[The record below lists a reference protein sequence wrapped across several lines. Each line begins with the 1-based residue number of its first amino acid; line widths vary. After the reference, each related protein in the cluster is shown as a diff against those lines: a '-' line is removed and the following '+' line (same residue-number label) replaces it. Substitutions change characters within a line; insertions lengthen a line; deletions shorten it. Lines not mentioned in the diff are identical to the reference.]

1 LALLGL
7 RPATGALT
15 AALLFS
21 IQRSSDIGLDV
32 ELSLFVTR
40 EVPFP
45 AFDQLKAMFQRVD
58 VWKEYRPPTKEELIA
73 NAKGHQAL
81 VTMLE
86 DKVTCDVIEALSP
99 ELRII
104 AQYAV
109 GYDNID
115 LECATRH
122 GVYVTNTPEVLTDA
136 TADFTWALILAV
148 MRRVVE
154 ADRFVRDGSWKRSG
168 TAWHPT
174 MMLGYDLKGKVLG
187 ILGAGRIGSAVAKR
201 ALGFDMKIIYYNR
214 HRVPEVEA
222 LGARYVDLET
232 LFRESDILTIHTPLT
247 PETQNLVNESRLRL
261 MKRTAFIVNT
271 ARGKIIDLDALY
283 KALKEGWIAGAGL
296 DVYPSEPLD
305 PSHPITK
312 LSNVVLAPHIGS
324 ATIETRAR
332 MAEIVYRNL
341 EAFYRRQRP
350 PTLVNE
356 GVLRVRPP
364 GF

>member
-1 LALLGL
+1 M
-7 RPATGALT
+7 
-15 AALLFS
+15 
-21 IQRSSDIGLDV
+21 QRSDIGLDV

-148 MRRVVE
+148 TRRVVE

-201 ALGFDMKIIYYNR
+201 ALGFDMKIIYYDS
-214 HRVPEVEA
+214 HKMPEVEA

-332 MAEIVYRNL
+332 MAEVVYRNL

>member
-1 LALLGL
+1 M
-7 RPATGALT
+7 
-15 AALLFS
+15 
-21 IQRSSDIGLDV
+21 

-136 TADFTWALILAV
+136 TADLTWALILAV

-261 MKRTAFIVNT
+261 MKRTAFIINT

-332 MAEIVYRNL
+332 MAETVYRNL

>member
-15 AALLFS
+15 AALLFCV
-21 IQRSSDIGLDV
+21 QRSDIGLDV

-73 NAKGHQAL
+73 NAKGHQVL

-136 TADFTWALILAV
+136 TADLTWALILAV

-201 ALGFDMKIIYYNR
+201 ALGFDVKIIYYNR

-261 MKRTAFIVNT
+261 MKRTAFIINT

>member
-1 LALLGL
+1 M
-7 RPATGALT
+7 
-15 AALLFS
+15 
-21 IQRSSDIGLDV
+21 

-148 MRRVVE
+148 TRRVVE
-154 ADRFVRDGSWKRSG
+154 ADRFVRDGSWKRLG

-201 ALGFDMKIIYYNR
+201 ALGFDMKIVYYDS

-332 MAEIVYRNL
+332 MAETVYRNL

>member
-1 LALLGL
+1 
-7 RPATGALT
+7 
-15 AALLFS
+15 
-21 IQRSSDIGLDV
+21 V

-332 MAEIVYRNL
+332 MAETVYRNL

>member
-1 LALLGL
+1 V
-7 RPATGALT
+7 
-15 AALLFS
+15 
-21 IQRSSDIGLDV
+21 QRSDIGLDV

>member
-21 IQRSSDIGLDV
+21 VQRSDIGLDV

-201 ALGFDMKIIYYNR
+201 ALGFDMKIIYYDS

>member
-1 LALLGL
+1 
-7 RPATGALT
+7 
-15 AALLFS
+15 
-21 IQRSSDIGLDV
+21 V

-136 TADFTWALILAV
+136 TADLTWALILAV
-148 MRRVVE
+148 TRRVVE

>member
-1 LALLGL
+1 M
-7 RPATGALT
+7 
-15 AALLFS
+15 
-21 IQRSSDIGLDV
+21 

>member
-1 LALLGL
+1 
-7 RPATGALT
+7 
-15 AALLFS
+15 
-21 IQRSSDIGLDV
+21 
-32 ELSLFVTR
+32 
-40 EVPFP
+40 
-45 AFDQLKAMFQRVD
+45 
-58 VWKEYRPPTKEELIA
+58 
-73 NAKGHQAL
+73 
-81 VTMLE
+81 
-86 DKVTCDVIEALSP
+86 
-99 ELRII
+99 
-104 AQYAV
+104 
-109 GYDNID
+109 
-115 LECATRH
+115 
-122 GVYVTNTPEVLTDA
+122 
-136 TADFTWALILAV
+136 
-148 MRRVVE
+148 
-154 ADRFVRDGSWKRSG
+154 
-168 TAWHPT
+168 
-174 MMLGYDLKGKVLG
+174 
-187 ILGAGRIGSAVAKR
+187 
-201 ALGFDMKIIYYNR
+201 MKIIYYDS

-324 ATIETRAR
+324 ATIETRAG

>member
-1 LALLGL
+1 M
-7 RPATGALT
+7 
-15 AALLFS
+15 
-21 IQRSSDIGLDV
+21 QRSDIGLDV

-148 MRRVVE
+148 TRRVVE

-201 ALGFDMKIIYYNR
+201 ALGFDMKITYYDVQ
-214 HRVPEVEA
+214 RVPDMEA

-332 MAEIVYRNL
+332 MAETVYRNL

>member
-1 LALLGL
+1 M
-7 RPATGALT
+7 
-15 AALLFS
+15 
-21 IQRSSDIGLDV
+21 

-148 MRRVVE
+148 TRRVVE

-201 ALGFDMKIIYYNR
+201 ALGFDMKIIYYDS

>member
-1 LALLGL
+1 
-7 RPATGALT
+7 
-15 AALLFS
+15 
-21 IQRSSDIGLDV
+21 V

-136 TADFTWALILAV
+136 TADLTWALILAV
-148 MRRVVE
+148 TRRVVE

-261 MKRTAFIVNT
+261 MKRTAFIINT

-332 MAEIVYRNL
+332 MAETVYRNL

>member
-1 LALLGL
+1 V
-7 RPATGALT
+7 
-15 AALLFS
+15 
-21 IQRSSDIGLDV
+21 QRSDIGLDV

-332 MAEIVYRNL
+332 MAEVVYRNL

>member
-1 LALLGL
+1 M
-7 RPATGALT
+7 
-15 AALLFS
+15 
-21 IQRSSDIGLDV
+21 

-136 TADFTWALILAV
+136 TADLTWALILAV
-148 MRRVVE
+148 TRRVVE

-261 MKRTAFIVNT
+261 MKRTAFIINT

-332 MAEIVYRNL
+332 MAETVYRNL

>member
-1 LALLGL
+1 M
-7 RPATGALT
+7 
-15 AALLFS
+15 
-21 IQRSSDIGLDV
+21 

-201 ALGFDMKIIYYNR
+201 ALGFDMKLIYYNR

-332 MAEIVYRNL
+332 MAETVYRNL

>member
-1 LALLGL
+1 V
-7 RPATGALT
+7 
-15 AALLFS
+15 
-21 IQRSSDIGLDV
+21 QRSDIGLDV

-136 TADFTWALILAV
+136 TADLTWALILAV

-356 GVLRVRPP
+356 GVLSVRPP

>member
-1 LALLGL
+1 V
-7 RPATGALT
+7 
-15 AALLFS
+15 
-21 IQRSSDIGLDV
+21 QRSDIGLDV

-148 MRRVVE
+148 TRRVVE

-201 ALGFDMKIIYYNR
+201 ALGFDMKIIYYDS

>member
-1 LALLGL
+1 M
-7 RPATGALT
+7 
-15 AALLFS
+15 
-21 IQRSSDIGLDV
+21 

-332 MAEIVYRNL
+332 MAETVYRNL

>member
-1 LALLGL
+1 M
-7 RPATGALT
+7 
-15 AALLFS
+15 
-21 IQRSSDIGLDV
+21 

-136 TADFTWALILAV
+136 TADLTWALILAV
-148 MRRVVE
+148 TRRVVE

-261 MKRTAFIVNT
+261 MKRTAFIINT

>member
-1 LALLGL
+1 M
-7 RPATGALT
+7 
-15 AALLFS
+15 
-21 IQRSSDIGLDV
+21 QRSDIGLDV

-136 TADFTWALILAV
+136 TADLTWALILAV
-148 MRRVVE
+148 TRRVVE

-261 MKRTAFIVNT
+261 MKRTAFIINT

-332 MAEIVYRNL
+332 MAETVYRNL

>member
-1 LALLGL
+1 MALLGL

-21 IQRSSDIGLDV
+21 VQRSDIGLDV

-201 ALGFDMKIIYYNR
+201 ALGFDMKIIYYDS

-247 PETQNLVNESRLRL
+247 PETQSLVNESRLRL

-324 ATIETRAR
+324 ATIETRAG